1 MRAGYSAA
9 PRLPVTRPGYRRP
22 EAGACHRQIIPA
34 TGLQGVHSLIQRGQ
48 VQINGQ
54 RLSGLRFAASSASRA
69 AFSASFCFFTFHF
82 GGVVTLMMV
91 FRLRTGVP
99 LLFSASVSVPVASA
113 LSCCVL
119 PLTNH
124 PLAAKDTTPVTAPER
139 PAQPDD
145 RHRTSGKISGPETG

>member
-1 MRAGYSAA
+1 MDSAC
-9 PRLPVTRPGYRRP
+9 L
-22 EAGACHRQIIPA
+22 ACA
-34 TGLQGVHSLIQRGQ
+34 F
-48 VQINGQ
+48 
-54 RLSGLRFAASSASRA
+54 FAASSASRA

-91 FRLRTGVP
+91 FRLRTGVSLP
-99 LLFSASVSVPVASA
+99 FSASVSVPVASA

-124 PLAAKDTTPVTAPER
+124 PVTVKDTTPVTAPER

-145 RHRTSGKISGPETG
+145 RRRIPGKNPRARNGVMIFLHTTPDQRSAPSSQDRPPPLHHWWQG